1 MKTKMICL
9 ATVTVMLFTLFCG
22 GTVSDAD
29 TFSAAAESGGK
40 AVLTDGFEE
49 VIRNGNYTL
58 YYNSET
64 NETALKVNE
73 TNLLWYSNPQNRASD
88 SLADSQEKYNL
99 NSQVILYYYNGEA
112 LSVMDSYSYGT
123 ALNQNTAVTDGDTLK
138 VTYSLGEDKF
148 SIDMLPQVI
157 SRTRMEKEILPELE
171 EEDRQTLLNRYS
183 LYSKAE
189 MDKDSYEVVV
199 LNFPAIADHDIYV
212 RGQLPD
218 YLGEELWLILQK
230 AGYTLDDLQNDCD
243 ENQMENTYTPSAYFK
258 LNLTYKLNDDGLTVE
273 CDPKE
278 IQYNELYKPVRIE
291 ILPFFGAAGTGQQGY
306 MLVPDGCGAV
316 IDFNNGKLNADE
328 YWRYLFGDDSAISA
342 EETVAPRQELTLP
355 VFALSNENGGF
366 LASID
371 SGYENA
377 GISADIAGKSN
388 SYNNIFPFFTL
399 FSSDKINISANNS
412 DSNLFIVTSP
422 EIFSSSISISYH
434 FTSGYTSYDGFANLY
449 RDLLLKNGILAQ
461 HTEQNRAAVNIE
473 FIGTVG
479 VKKKFLGFP
488 YNTLEGVTTYQN
500 AEQILKELGIDNVDI
515 KFTNALSGGKWQKSA
530 STVKISSALGNK
542 KALEELKSV
551 SGNISFAFYSVRQ
564 KSASKSK
571 AAMSIGGEIVKVY
584 EYDLISRLKD
594 NGKSMVQL
602 SAKLLDKNAESVIKS
617 AKKNNIDALNI
628 LDIGYLLGSD
638 FNSESPIDRSE
649 ARSEIQDYLKML
661 SSSIR
666 ISVER
671 GSIFSLPY
679 ASDIWNIPISSSEY
693 KIFDAS
699 VPFYSLV
706 VRGLIPII
714 TEPVNTADDMHT
726 QFLKTVEIG
735 GELQYSWYYSKA
747 ENIQDYTEDYYNRNY
762 RDTINQ
768 ARAYAQRLS
777 ELQDVIGQSMII
789 AHERAEADL
798 ICVTYECGVRVII
811 NYGDKQVSFK
821 GYAVPPRD
829 YIILS

>member
-1 MKTKMICL
+1 MKTKTICL
-9 ATVTVMLFTLFCG
+9 ATVAAMLFVLFCG
-22 GTVSDAD
+22 GTLSDAD
-29 TFSAAAESGGK
+29 TSFAAAESVGK
-40 AVLTDGFEE
+40 AVLTDGFEN
-49 VIRNGNYTL
+49 VLRNDNYTL
-58 YYNSET
+58 YYNSQT

-73 TNLLWYSNPQNRASD
+73 TNLLWYSNPQNRESD

-112 LSVMDSYSYGT
+112 MSVMDSYSYGT
-123 ALNQNTAVTDGDTLK
+123 MLNQNTAVTDGDTLK
-138 VTYSLGEDKF
+138 VTYILGEDKF

-157 SRTRMEKEILPELE
+157 SRTRMEKEILPKLE
-171 EEDRQTLLNRYS
+171 EEDRQTLLRRYS

-189 MDKDSYEVVV
+189 MDRESYEVVA

-212 RGQLPD
+212 RSQLPD
-218 YLGEELWLILQK
+218 YIGEELWLILERS
-230 AGYTLDDLQNDCD
+230 GYTLDDLQNDCD
-243 ENQMENTYTPSAYFK
+243 ENQIENTYKPSAHFE

-273 CDPKE
+273 CDPKD

-291 ILPFFGAAGTGQQGY
+291 ILPFFGAAGVGQQGY
-306 MLVPDGCGAV
+306 MLIPDGCGAV
-316 IDFNNGKLNADE
+316 INFNNGKLSTDE
-328 YWRYLFGDDSAISA
+328 YWRYLFGDDNAITA
-342 EETVAPRQELTLP
+342 EETVAPRQELSLP

-399 FSSDKINISANNS
+399 FSSDKINISENNS

-422 EIFSSSISISYH
+422 EIFAGLISISYH
-434 FTSGYTSYDGFANLY
+434 FTNGYTAYDDFANLY
-449 RDLLLKNGILAQ
+449 RDLLLKNGTLTQRI
-461 HTEQNRAAVNIE
+461 EQNRAAVNIE

-530 STVKISSALGNK
+530 SAVKISSALGNK
-542 KALEELKSV
+542 KEFEKLKSV
-551 SGNISFAFYSVRQ
+551 SGNISFAFYASRQ

-571 AAMSIGGEIVKVY
+571 SAMSIGGEIVRVY
-584 EYDLISRLKD
+584 EYDLISRLK
-594 NGKSMVQL
+594 NTSKSMVQL
-602 SAKLLDKNAESVIKS
+602 SARLLDKNAEGVIKS
-617 AKKNNIDALNI
+617 AEKNNIDALNI
-628 LDIGYLLGSD
+628 LDIGYLLSSD
-638 FNSESPIDRSE
+638 FNSKSPMDRNE
-649 ARSEIQDYLKML
+649 ARSETQDYFKKL
-661 SSSIR
+661 SSNIR
-666 ISVER
+666 ISVDC

-679 ASDIWNIPISSSEY
+679 ASDIWNIPVSNSEY
-693 KIFDAS
+693 KIFDES
-699 VPFYSLV
+699 VPFYPLV
-706 VRGLIPII
+706 VRGLLPII
-714 TEPVNTADDMHT
+714 TEPVNTADDMQT

-747 ENIQDYTEDYYNRNY
+747 ENIQDYTEDYYNRDY
-762 RDTINQ
+762 RDTIAQ
-768 ARAYAQRLS
+768 AKKYAQRLS
-777 ELQDVIGQSMII
+777 ELRDVTGQSIII
-789 AHERAEADL
+789 AHERAEADF

-811 NYGDKQVSFK
+811 NYGNKQASFE
-821 GYAVPPRD
+821 GNEIQPQD